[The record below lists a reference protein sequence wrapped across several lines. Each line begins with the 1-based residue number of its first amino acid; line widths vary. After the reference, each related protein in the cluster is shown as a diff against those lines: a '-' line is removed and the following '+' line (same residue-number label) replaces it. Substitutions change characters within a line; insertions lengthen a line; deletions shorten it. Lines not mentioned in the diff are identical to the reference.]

1 MKTTLK
7 AARQNL
13 VLNQSE
19 LAQKIG
25 VSTAMYSQIEN
36 GIVQPDLEDSVILE
50 KELNTQIEWRETL
63 SPAQRQDIINNMI
76 TLLEHRPVDMVL
88 GFIQRM
94 VKQGEKLD
102 AAKIIGFYTKKI
114 NQQSEDN
121 NLYPP
126 EFYRTK

>member
-36 GIVQPDLEDSVILE
+36 GIVQPDLENTVILE

-114 NQQSEDN
+114 NQQSEDD